1 MIGPTP
7 GLAIWAARIPPE
19 KGLHMAIDAARSAGM
34 DCEFAGPI
42 SHSEYYE
49 AYVVPRLGDHV
60 RYRGHLSQSELRTFY
75 ASGSVFVASPLWA
88 ELFGLTIVNAPASGT
103 PVAAFPNGAMRELIA
118 PGAGAVSTGTTVAAL
133 ADAIRSAIVC
143 DRLEVGRS
151 STRFS
156 FDAMIDRYEEILENV
171 AVTQLAPA
179 QTGNSPIP

>member
-1 MIGPTP
+1 
-7 GLAIWAARIPPE
+7 
-19 KGLHMAIDAARSAGM
+19 
-34 DCEFAGPI
+34 
-42 SHSEYYE
+42 
-49 AYVVPRLGDHV
+49 
-60 RYRGHLSQSELRTFY
+60 
-75 ASGSVFVASPLWA
+75 
-88 ELFGLTIVNAPASGT
+88 
-103 PVAAFPNGAMRELIA
+103 
-118 PGAGAVSTGTTVAAL
+118 VSTGTTVAAL